1 MILETRNLFS
11 GYGKA
16 EVIKGI
22 SMGVEKNQIA
32 TIIGPNG
39 AGKTTFFRTIYG
51 FLPVRRGEI
60 LFESQDL
67 TKVSPFLR
75 IKKGIALVPQG
86 RNVFPYL
93 TVLENLELGAY
104 TITKKEEVQAGIE
117 QSYILFPKL
126 KERKGQKAGTL
137 SGGEQQMLVI
147 ARALMGRPKFL
158 MLDEPSLGIA
168 PLLVK
173 EIFRTIRRINQEQNT
188 TIFIVE
194 QNAAMALK
202 VAQWGYVMEGGQIFL
217 NGSTQELLNDPRVK
231 GAYLGKKD

>member
-1 MILETRNLFS
+1 MLQVTELYS
-11 GYGKA
+11 GYGKS
-16 EVIKGI
+16 EVIRGI
-22 SMGVEKNQIA
+22 SLKVEEGQIV

-39 AGKTTFFRTIYG
+39 AGKTTLFRTIYG
-51 FLPVRRGEI
+51 LLPVRQGEI

-75 IKKGIALVPQG
+75 IKLGIALVPQG

-93 TVLENLELGAY
+93 SVLDNLELGAY
-104 TITKKEEVQAGIE
+104 TIAEKAKVQEGIE
-117 QSYILFPKL
+117 QSYNLFPRL
-126 KERKGQKAGTL
+126 RERMSQKAGTL

-173 EIFRTIRRINQEQNT
+173 EIFRTIRLINQDRNT

-194 QNAAMALK
+194 QNAAIALK
-202 VAQWGYVMEGGQIFL
+202 VAQWGYVMEGGKIFL
-217 NGSTQELLNDPRVK
+217 SGPTQELLNDQRVK
-231 GAYLGKKD
+231 GAYLSKKD

>member
-1 MILETRNLFS
+1 MLEVNHLYS

-16 EVIKGI
+16 EVLRNI
-22 SMGVEKNQIA
+22 SLEVKEGQIV

-39 AGKTTFFRTIYG
+39 AGKTTFFKTIYG
-51 FLPVRRGEI
+51 FLPVRQGEI

-67 TKVSPFLR
+67 TKVPPFLK

-86 RNVFPYL
+86 RYVFPYL
-93 TVLENLELGAY
+93 TVLNNLELGAY
-104 TITKKEEVQAGIE
+104 TVAEKAEVQAGIE
-117 QSYILFPKL
+117 QSYNLFPRL

-173 EIFRTIRRINQEQNT
+173 EIFRTIKSINQERNT
-188 TIFIVE
+188 TILIVE
-194 QNAAMALK
+194 QNAAIALK

-217 NGSTQELLNDPRVK
+217 NGSTQELLNDSRVK